1 MDNEI
6 QTLRDTTIDTQV
18 DIENLKLDMAS
29 FKGETY
35 QPKYNFEELYNL
47 KNSNDKKSISKLIKT
62 LNIDY
67 VDETWQK
74 ADWIAVFIAGAIG
87 ITLDVLITQTKIF
100 RPVDT
105 KVKEILAS
113 GKIKSFQDIM
123 DNFSNSFR
131 HGNSAPIDFQD
142 FKMAGLAS
150 IHEQYSF
157 GHDPLRFIKGI
168 IQMITGQYS
177 GVDRYGNLIQ
187 APFGEGIKNPIQA
200 VISYVAHMISDMCNQ
215 QGLPY
220 PGSTF
225 LMQFGSDK
233 VRKDITTAYRAQ
245 LFNTRTFLYQSLP
258 SLFMSMIIH
267 SWAIYDNYTSTGKIK
282 IKIGN
287 NLKYQS
293 MLLVSN
299 AMVMTSNLSINAVR
313 GIVTEGPR
321 VLFRVDYPVI
331 ANTVKHSIKYLLN
344 VNKRIN
350 MTGKEIQELYE
361 RSEREKLKNYSID
374 EYTNQFD
381 KEYEEFVKE
390 MED

>member
-6 QTLRDTTIDTQV
+6 QTLRDATIDTQV

-35 QPKYNFEELYNL
+35 QPQYNFEELYNL
-47 KNSNDKKSISKLIKT
+47 KNSNDKRSISKLIKT

-67 VDETWQK
+67 VDESWQK

-87 ITLDVLITQTKIF
+87 ITLDVLITQTKIL

-113 GKIKSFQDIM
+113 DKIRSFQDLM
-123 DNFSNSFR
+123 DKFSNSFR

-142 FKMAGLAS
+142 FEMAGLAS

-157 GHDPLRFIKGI
+157 GHDPLRFIRGI
-168 IQMITGQYS
+168 IQMISGQYS
-177 GVDRYGNLIQ
+177 GVDRYGKLIQ
-187 APFGEGIKNPIQA
+187 APFGEGIKNPVQA

-225 LMQFGSDK
+225 LMQFGSNK
-233 VRKDITTAYRAQ
+233 VREDITAAYRAQ
-245 LFNTRTFLYQSLP
+245 LFNTRTFMYQSLP
-258 SLFMSMIIH
+258 SLFMSIIIH
-267 SWAIYDNYTSTGKIK
+267 SWAIYDNYTHTGKIK
-282 IKIGN
+282 MKIGN
-287 NLKYQS
+287 DLKYQP

-299 AMVMTSNLSINAVR
+299 AMVMTANLSINAVR
-313 GIVTEGPR
+313 GIVAEGPR

-361 RSEREKLKNYSID
+361 RSEREKLENHSID
-374 EYTNQFD
+374 EYSSQFD
-381 KEYEEFVKE
+381 KEYEEFVKG
-390 MED
+390 MEA